1 MEEKKEENN
10 KMIDKKQLAEM
21 GLIMPKNITDTVMN
35 TVKQFEMDGQLVL
48 PEGYNAGNALKS
60 AYLTLQNTKDKN
72 GRNFMEV
79 CTKDSVARALLDM
92 VVQGLDVGQKQ
103 AYFIVRGNELTLMRS
118 YFGSQ
123 TILRRISGIKD
134 VWATIIYADDE
145 IEVSVVNGERVISKH
160 ETKFGNE
167 DGDIVGA
174 YAVIEMED
182 GTKKYTIMTKKE
194 IDKCWAKSSS
204 SQHTVHKE
212 FPQEMAKRTVINRA
226 CKNYVNTDT
235 KNQVLGTSFIR
246 TTENDYEVEEI
257 EDEEPEQVYITKIQV
272 MELAN
277 LIGEDVEKAKML
289 YDEYG
294 YDDLNNI
301 KVEEYD
307 EIYNKL
313 KGGETSGK

>member
-1 MEEKKEENN
+1 MEENN

-79 CTKDSVARALLDM
+79 CSKDSIARALLDM

-134 VWATIIYADDE
+134 VWATIIYADD
-145 IEVSVVNGERVISKH
+145 IVEVSVENGERVISKH

-167 DGDIVGA
+167 DGEIVGA

-194 IDKCWAKSSS
+194 INSCWAKSSS

-246 TTENDYEVEEI
+246 TTENEYDIEEVE
-257 EDEEPEQVYITKIQV
+257 DEPEVIEYITKAQV
-272 MELAN
+272 MEIAK
-277 LIGEDVEKAKML
+277 LIGDSADKAALLYEK
-289 YDEYG
+289 YG
-294 YDDLNNI
+294 YDDINQI
-301 KVEEYD
+301 KAEDYEAVVND
-307 EIYNKL
+307 M
-313 KGGETSGK
+313 KGGK

>member
-1 MEEKKEENN
+1 MEENN

-60 AYLTLQNTKDKN
+60 AYLTLQNTKDKD
-72 GRNFMEV
+72 GKNFMEV

-145 IEVSVVNGERVISKH
+145 IEVSVINGERVITKH

-246 TTENDYEVEEI
+246 TTENDYEVE
-257 EDEEPEQVYITKIQV
+257 DVYDNEEPEIEYITKTQV
-272 MELAN
+272 MEIAK
-277 LIGEDVEKAKML
+277 LIGEDAEKSQKL
-289 YDEYG
+289 YEQFG
-294 YDDLNNI
+294 YDDLNQI
-301 KVEEYD
+301 KAEDYD
-307 EIYNKL
+307 NVINLL
-313 KGGETSGK
+313 KGGE

>member
-1 MEEKKEENN
+1 MEEN

-21 GLIMPKNITDTVMN
+21 GLVMPKNITDTVMN

-48 PEGYNAGNALKS
+48 PEGYNAGNALKA
-60 AYLTLQNTKDKN
+60 AYLVLQNTKDKSN
-72 GRNFMEV
+72 KNFMEV
-79 CTKDSVARALLDM
+79 CTKDSIARALLDM

-123 TILRRISGIKD
+123 AVLRRISGIKD
-134 VWATIIYADDE
+134 VWATIIYEGDE
-145 IEVSVVNGERVISKH
+145 VEVSVVNGERVISRH

-167 DGDIVGA
+167 DGAIVGA

-182 GTKKYTIMTKKE
+182 GTKKYTIMTKNE

-204 SQHTVHKE
+204 EKHTVHKE

-246 TTENDYEVEEI
+246 TTENEYEIEEI
-257 EDEEPEQVYITKIQV
+257 DEEEPEVEYITKAQV
-272 MELAN
+272 MNLAN
-277 LIGEDVEKAKML
+277 LIGANVDKAKL
-289 YDEYG
+289 LLEQYG
-294 YDDLNNI
+294 YDDLNQI
-301 KVEEYD
+301 KASEYD
-307 EIYNKL
+307 EIYNML
-313 KGGETSGK
+313 GGE

>member
-1 MEEKKEENN
+1 MEENN

-72 GRNFMEV
+72 GKNFMEV

-145 IEVSVVNGERVISKH
+145 VEVSVVNGERIISKH

-167 DGDIVGA
+167 DGEIVGA

-246 TTENDYEVEEI
+246 TTENEYDIEEVE
-257 EDEEPEQVYITKIQV
+257 DEPEVIEYITKAQV
-272 MELAN
+272 MEIAG
-277 LIGEDVEKAKML
+277 LIGDSAEKASLL
-289 YDEYG
+289 YEKYG
-294 YDDLNNI
+294 YDDINQI
-301 KVEEYD
+301 KAEDYEAVVND
-307 EIYNKL
+307 M
-313 KGGETSGK
+313 KGGK

>member
-1 MEEKKEENN
+1 MEENKEN
-10 KMIDKKQLAEM
+10 KMLDKKQLAEM

-35 TVKQFEMDGQLVL
+35 TVRQFEMDGQLVL
-48 PEGYNAGNALKS
+48 PEGYNAGNALKA
-60 AYLTLQNTKDKN
+60 AYLVLQNTKDKN
-72 GRNFMEV
+72 QKNFMEV
-79 CTKDSVARALLDM
+79 CTKDSIARALLDM

-123 TILRRISGIKD
+123 AVLRRISGIKD
-134 VWATIIYADDE
+134 VWATVIYADDKV
-145 IEVSVVNGERVISKH
+145 EVSVINGERVITNH

-194 IDKCWAKSSS
+194 IDKCWNKSSS
-204 SQHTVHKE
+204 TQHTVHKE

-235 KNQVLGTSFIR
+235 KNQVLGRSFIR

-257 EDEEPEQVYITKIQV
+257 DEEPEVEYISKVQV
-272 MELAN
+272 MDLAN
-277 LIGEDVEKAKML
+277 LLGEDVDKIQFL
-289 YDEYG
+289 HDRFG
-294 YDDLNNI
+294 YDDLNQIKADEYDQIVAEI
-301 KVEEYD
+301 KVYG
-307 EIYNKL
+307 
-313 KGGETSGK
+313 KGKEGE

>member
-1 MEEKKEENN
+1 MEENKENKDN

-21 GLIMPKNITDTVMN
+21 GLVMPKNITDTVMN

-48 PEGYNAGNALKS
+48 PEGYNAGNALKA
-60 AYLTLQNTKDKN
+60 AYLILQNTKDKN
-72 GRNFMEV
+72 GHNFMEV

-123 TILRRISGIKD
+123 AVLRRISGIKD
-134 VWATIIYADDE
+134 VWATVIYADDKV
-145 IEVSVVNGERVISKH
+145 EVSVINGERVITNH

-182 GTKKYTIMTKKE
+182 GTKKYTIMTKNE
-194 IDKCWAKSSS
+194 IDKCWNKSSS
-204 SQHTVHKE
+204 TQHTVHKE

-235 KNQVLGTSFIR
+235 KNQVLGSSFIR

-257 EDEEPEQVYITKIQV
+257 EEEPEEEHITKAQV
-272 MELAN
+272 MDLAN
-277 LIGEDVEKAKML
+277 LIGEDVDKAKMI
-289 YDEYG
+289 YEEYG
-294 YDDLNNI
+294 YNDLNEI
-301 KVEEYD
+301 KSSEYD

-313 KGGETSGK
+313 KGGV